1 MLPNTLAKMLLGV
14 TLAGMAGLSAAADDT
29 WPSRQVSIVV
39 PFAAGGGVDN
49 VARVVAAQLA
59 QELMQTVIVEN
70 RAGAGGLVGAK
81 HVAEAQADGYTL
93 LMGTQ
98 TTLAV
103 APLLHPDSGLDP
115 LTAFAGVGKIGSSPL
130 LLVANPEFPVR
141 TVKELVDL
149 AKKEP
154 GKIDYGSGGV
164 GTTPHMAMALLSLD
178 TGIDMTHVPYKGEQP
193 ALTDVMGNQI
203 SLMFSNL
210 PVALPLAKSGKLR
223 PIAVSSPQRS
233 PAAPHIPTV
242 AESGV
247 PGFEAGTWFAI
258 VAPADT
264 PKDVI
269 EELNDKIGKALREP
283 KVRDTLQGQGMT
295 VQTDTPQQLDDYM
308 DSEYEKWARVV
319 KEAKIK
325 VQ

>member
-1 MLPNTLAKMLLGV
+1 
-14 TLAGMAGLSAAADDT
+14 
-29 WPSRQVSIVV
+29 
-39 PFAAGGGVDN
+39 
-49 VARVVAAQLA
+49 
-59 QELMQTVIVEN
+59 
-70 RAGAGGLVGAK
+70 
-81 HVAEAQADGYTL
+81 
-93 LMGTQ
+93 
-98 TTLAV
+98 
-103 APLLHPDSGLDP
+103 
-115 LTAFAGVGKIGSSPL
+115 
-130 LLVANPEFPVR
+130 
-141 TVKELVDL
+141 
-149 AKKEP
+149 
-154 GKIDYGSGGV
+154 
-164 GTTPHMAMALLSLD
+164 
-178 TGIDMTHVPYKGEQP
+178 MTHVPYKGEQP